1 MKIGKNLRKIREL
14 KGYSQEYV
22 AKALDISQRN
32 YCRIEKDE
40 GELNL
45 SRLTEISTI
54 LEVTPQQIMGF
65 DERFIFEN
73 CTNAF
78 GINENYYACSE
89 QEKEQYKAQIH
100 HLEAEILFLR
110 NQVEILTRHLN

>member
-1 MKIGKNLRKIREL
+1 MNVGKNIRKIREL

-22 AKALDISQRN
+22 ANAMSISQRS
-32 YCRIEKDE
+32 YCRFEKDE

-45 SRLTEISTI
+45 TRLTQISTI

-78 GINENYYACSE
+78 GINENYYACSQ
-89 QEKEQYKAQIH
+89 QEKEQYKAQIN

-110 NQVEILTRHLN
+110 SQIEVLTKRLD